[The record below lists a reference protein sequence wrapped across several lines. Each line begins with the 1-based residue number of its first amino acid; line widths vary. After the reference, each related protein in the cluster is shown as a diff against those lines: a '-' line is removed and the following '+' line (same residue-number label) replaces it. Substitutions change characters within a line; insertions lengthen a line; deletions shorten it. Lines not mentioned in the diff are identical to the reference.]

1 MHSDAC
7 VDMKC
12 FEMVQ
17 IKLIFHV
24 RSLGLML
31 LIAAIWLIDIYN
43 VCAVSDKISCY

>member
-31 LIAAIWLIDIYN
+31 LIAAIWLIDICN